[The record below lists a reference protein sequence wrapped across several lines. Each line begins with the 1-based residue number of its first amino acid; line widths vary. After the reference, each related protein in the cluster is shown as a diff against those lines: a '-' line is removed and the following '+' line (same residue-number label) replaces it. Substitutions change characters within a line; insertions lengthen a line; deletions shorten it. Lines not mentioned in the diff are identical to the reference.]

1 MAVIS
6 FTFAG
11 LFTLQI
17 FYDLLLTIPALIIG
31 SFLGIKIYHIIDAEV
46 FQKTILGL
54 IFIAGIVLLI

>member
-6 FTFAG
+6 FAIAG

-31 SFLGIKIYHIIDAEV
+31 SFLGMKIYHVIDGEV